1 MRIVQISDV
10 HLFADTEADL
20 LGLNTAKSFEAVVNL
35 VKQQQSSPDMIIL
48 SGDIA
53 QDYSTEAY
61 SHVAKMMQIFTCPI
75 YWFAGNHDVPDVMQK
90 VFSTTHLKDDKAI
103 LLGDWLIVLLNSH
116 FPKHVAGQL
125 GRSELSRLDYYLTQ
139 HPTKHALVFL
149 HHHPIMVGSKWLDI
163 SGLQNPDDFFA
174 VIDSHPQVR
183 SIFCGHVH
191 QVFETQRQ
199 GVSIISAPSTCI
211 QFLPGSQEFALDSLA
226 PGYRW
231 IDLQPDGVFHTDV
244 ERVPHFVNTVDFS
257 AKGY

>member
-10 HLFADTEADL
+10 HLFADTQADL
-20 LGLNTAKSFEAVVNL
+20 LGLNTAKSFEAVINL
-35 VKQQQSSPDMIIL
+35 VNVQNSSPDMIIL

-61 SHVAKMMQIFTCPI
+61 LHVAKKMQIFTCPI

-90 VFSTTHLKDDKAI
+90 TFSSTHLKDDKAI

-116 FPKHVAGQL
+116 SPKHVSGQL

-149 HHHPIMVGSKWLDI
+149 HHHPITVGSKWLD
-163 SGLQNPDDFFA
+163 SSCLQNPDDFFA
-174 VIDSHPQVR
+174 VIDHHPNVCG
-183 SIFCGHVH
+183 IFCGHIH

-199 GVSIISAPSTCI
+199 GVPIISAPSTCI
-211 QFLPGSQEFALDSLA
+211 QFLPGSQEFALDQLA

-231 IDLQPDGVFHTDV
+231 IDLQVEGAFQTGV
-244 ERVPHFVNTVDFS
+244 ERVPQFVNTVDFS